1 MDFAAIVFFLVIYYI
16 RPQEWISIFAKM
28 QPVKMTMLLALFS
41 TYTRNRGLAPNDF
54 FKTPHDWIMAAYFA
68 WVVWAS
74 GSFVSTLLV
83 FAKYII
89 FYYITVQ
96 VLSNMERIKSFLNWW
111 TVMILAVAFL
121 AVASLYFWDPMGSK
135 DLTENTYKGRLVL
148 STSIF
153 NNPNALGHGVVP
165 VLPMIYYLFLWKRPV
180 FMKEVALAMMVL
192 PVICMY
198 ETLSKGA
205 YLSGGATMLLAM
217 MFGRP
222 KAIQVLLVV
231 AAVTIGPGIA
241 SQLPRMDELNRSEGG
256 IQGRLAAWE
265 WGLQKIEENP
275 DGIGWKRFVGTFANE
290 NGYRKAAHSAYVQ
303 TATELGKKGLFCF
316 IGILYCCLRTL
327 ITVKTINHDE
337 ERVRR
342 LLFCLVVSF
351 WMSSWVIDFGA
362 RSTLFIIPAT
372 VAAYHRQIM
381 RRYTDDLKKAKGE
394 LAELDA
400 EEEAFNAQQAAR
412 PAFERRKEQLKRNEV
427 RADVEKIVYARPP
440 ITWEKFSFIDVA
452 IIYGMYKAA
461 LNFWIYIL
469 ENF

>member
-1 MDFAAIVFFLVIYYI
+1 MDFAAIVLFLVIYYI
-16 RPQEWISIFAKM
+16 RPQEWIPIFAKLE
-28 QPVKMTMLLALFS
+28 PVKLTMLFALFS
-41 TYTRNRGLAPNDF
+41 TYTRNRGLAPKDF
-54 FKTPHDWIMAAYFA
+54 LKTPHDWIMGLYFA
-68 WVVWAS
+68 WAIWS
-74 GSFVSTLLV
+74 GDSLTGSFMI

-89 FYYITVQ
+89 FYYITVV
-96 VLSNMERIKSFLNWW
+96 VLSDMKRIESFLNWW
-111 TVMILAVAFL
+111 TIMILAISFL

-153 NNPNALGHGVVP
+153 NNPNALGHAVVP

-192 PVICMY
+192 PVMCMY

-205 YLSGGATMLLAM
+205 YLSGGATMLLAL

-222 KAIQVLLVV
+222 KAVQVILVV
-231 AAVTIGPGIA
+231 SALTFGPA
-241 SQLPRMDELNRSEGG
+241 LAQQLPRKDELNRSEGG

-265 WGLQKIEENP
+265 WGLQKIEQEP
-275 DGIGWKRFVGTFANE
+275 DGIGWKRFVGTFWRE
-290 NGYRKAAHSAYVQ
+290 NGYPKAAHSAYVQ

-327 ITVKTINHDE
+327 MTVRTINHDE
-337 ERVRR
+337 ERMRR

-372 VAAYHRQIM
+372 VAAYHRQIV
-381 RRYTDDLKKAKGE
+381 RRYEEDLEQAKKDM
-394 LAELDA
+394 AEFQA
-400 EEEAFNAQQAAR
+400 GEEEFNALQAQR
-412 PAFERRKEQLKRNEV
+412 PAFERRKETLKRNEV
-427 RADVEKIVYARPP
+427 RADIEKILHAKPS
-440 ITWEKFSFIDVA
+440 IAWDKLSFIDFA
-452 IIYGMYKAA
+452 LMYGAYKAA
-461 LNFWIYIL
+461 MNFWIYIL
-469 ENF
+469 EDF